1 MREHHRGH
9 GVCGVVGLLLSVGC
23 AGATDDAPDVAFSG
37 APVPFSVEFEDC
49 QEFAG
54 VFPVP
59 LANVAAHVPAD
70 YEPATYDGVTAFVVF
85 RTVECQGLVFDDG
98 ETEDEPTI
106 VSQVGVNLFA
116 PQGEGDINNY
126 ALHYGAT
133 SKELVQRLR
142 RAGIDAK
149 RIDGL
154 VFEYDDD
161 CDDGGT
167 YTIVNPKKEYRH
179 RIEGPASDPPA
190 SDPGIPFLANWW
202 QDGGPTNV
210 VMATDIPAL
219 FQGDGSQVQVT
230 TKPNSAVA
238 ELLGGTVT
246 APSVF
251 AIRGIIPDAVMDVG
265 PIDL

>member
-1 MREHHRGH
+1 MREHRREAAL
-9 GVCGVVGLLLSVGC
+9 CGVLGLVLSAGC
-23 AGATDDAPDVAFSG
+23 AAASDDASDVAFRG
-37 APVPFSVEFEDC
+37 APGPFSVAFDDC

-59 LANVAAHVPAD
+59 LANVASRVPAD
-70 YEPATYDGVTAFVVF
+70 YAPATYDGVSGFVVF
-85 RTVECQGLVFDDG
+85 RTVQCEGLVFDDG
-98 ETEDEPTI
+98 EAEDGSTI
-106 VSQVGVNLFA
+106 ISQVGVNLFA

-126 ALHYGAT
+126 ALHYSST
-133 SKELVQRLR
+133 SKDLVQRLKH
-142 RAGIDAK
+142 AGIDAK
-149 RIDGL
+149 RIDDL
-154 VFEYDDD
+154 EFEF
-161 CDDGGT
+161 DDGE
-167 YTIVNPKKEYRH
+167 YTIVNPKKQYRH

-202 QDGGPTNV
+202 QDDGPTNI
-210 VMATDIPAL
+210 VMSTDIPAL

-251 AIRGIIPDAVMDVG
+251 AIRGIIPDAVMDVA
-265 PIDL
+265 PVEL